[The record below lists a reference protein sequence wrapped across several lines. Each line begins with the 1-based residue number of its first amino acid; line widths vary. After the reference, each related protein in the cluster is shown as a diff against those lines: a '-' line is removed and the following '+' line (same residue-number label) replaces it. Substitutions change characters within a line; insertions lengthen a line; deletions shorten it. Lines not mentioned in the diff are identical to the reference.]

1 MRVPVELKPDSAEA
15 ARILGEWQA
24 AWGVAV
30 AGGDVE
36 LAPADSLAA
45 LLDLKE
51 RCYEQ
56 GVTINATFPDN
67 LGGPT
72 TSCHPGAIFSPR
84 STGEDRGPGL
94 R

>member
-1 MRVPVELKPDSAEA
+1 MRVVAELEPESAES

-24 AWGVAV
+24 GWGVAV
-30 AGGDVE
+30 AGGGVE
-36 LAPADSLAA
+36 LAPADSLSA
-45 LLDLKE
+45 LLDLKD

-56 GVTINATFPDN
+56 GVTINASFPDN

-72 TSCHPGAIFSPR
+72 TSCHPGE
-84 STGEDRGPGL
+84 GRGPGL